1 MTINGKIYKLQPI
14 CDHDEWDIYWGS
26 TTRQC
31 LYQIMAYHKYHYKKY
46 KNGLNFNFRL
56 SSFIIFD
63 KYGLDNVKIV
73 LVENVNANSKEEL
86 ITKESQYIRNTKNV
100 NSYIPDVT
108 KRKNICIK
116 SKLKIVSPL
125 LIL

>member
-1 MTINGKIYKLQPI
+1 
-14 CDHDEWDIYWGS
+14 
-26 TTRQC
+26 
-31 LYQIMAYHKYHYKKY
+31 MAYHKYHYKKY

-116 SKLKIVSPL
+116 NLKKRFKNNDGSQRYANY
-125 LIL
+125 